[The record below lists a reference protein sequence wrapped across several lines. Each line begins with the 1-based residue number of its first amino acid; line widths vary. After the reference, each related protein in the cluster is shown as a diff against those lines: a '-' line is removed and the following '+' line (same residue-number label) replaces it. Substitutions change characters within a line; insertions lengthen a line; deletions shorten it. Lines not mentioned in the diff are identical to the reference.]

1 MKKKKLIIG
10 SVSGVLAVVLVFG
23 GISYAMKR
31 SAAPVKVASV
41 SSMNNS
47 YWNDSSDIS
56 PYGNVTTNLNQN
68 INYDSS
74 LTITQIY
81 VSEGDTVKVGDPL
94 IAYDTTLV
102 SMELEMKQ
110 MEIDGLGLSIQN
122 VQAELDQLRK
132 TKPVA
137 SVTPNVLSGLR
148 LTAAGTESGGVHL
161 LRTVSTGTAVPQT
174 SSGSEPAAASETI
187 DPAKV
192 YTKITAESVPYKGT
206 GTETDPYRFY
216 VCPAESGKAV
226 SVAKDYLKKAVEEKS
241 YAVFDTVDDLQ
252 APTKIVSSWE
262 MNWNEIAELIDQN
275 QSSIGS
281 ALTEA
286 QKTAIANGLLH
297 TASMPLDADA
307 VENHYAGSGTAAD
320 PYRYLCEPGIS
331 ADTDFLRWI
340 MESRAVCRFEVV
352 KDDLMLYT
360 WTLDGSA
367 GEPEDPDNPDDPDTP
382 DDPDDPGIDIP
393 DDPGI
398 DIPSGPTKDELAQ
411 QIREKEESLKDLDL
425 QKRTSELALKQLKQ
439 KMDDGLIKSTV
450 NGTVKSVVDEETA
463 KLENTPLISVV
474 GEEGYYI
481 TGYVAETALGLVQ
494 KDMTVTATSWNDGMS
509 YEATITS
516 VSGTP
521 SDSNY
526 YGGSNPNMSYYPF
539 TAVIK
544 GDADLNNGDGVD
556 LSLDG
561 ISSGDTSQNGDIYLS
576 NAFVREDGNRS
587 YVYKK
592 GDNGKLVKQY
602 VETGKIMYGSVE
614 IKSGLDMEDEIAFP
628 YGKNVKDGAKTET
641 VDSLYDYGY

>member
-10 SVSGVLAVVLVFG
+10 SVSGVLAVALVFG

-31 SAAPVKVASV
+31 SAAPVKVAPV
-41 SSMNNS
+41 SAMNNG
-47 YWNDSSDIS
+47 YWNDNSDIS

-68 INYDSS
+68 IAYDSS
-74 LTITQIY
+74 LTVTQIY
-81 VSEGDTVKVGDPL
+81 VKEGDTVKVGDPL

-137 SVTPNVLSGLR
+137 SAAPSALAGLH
-148 LTAAGTESGGVHL
+148 LTASGAGNNGVRL
-161 LRTVSTGTAVPQT
+161 LRTASFGTAAPRT
-174 SSGSEPAAASETI
+174 SSGSEPAAAETI
-187 DPAKV
+187 DPSKV
-192 YTKITAESVPYKGT
+192 YTTITAESVPYMGT

-216 VCPAESGKAV
+216 VCPAENEKTV

-241 YAVFDTVDDLQ
+241 CAVFDTVDDLH

-262 MNWNEIAELIDQN
+262 MDWNEIAELIGQG
-275 QSSIGS
+275 QPSIG
-281 ALTEA
+281 APLTEA
-286 QKTAIANGLLH
+286 QNAAIANGLLH
-297 TASMPLDADA
+297 TASMPLDANA

-320 PYRYLCEPGIS
+320 PYLYLCEPGIS

-340 MESRAVCRFEVV
+340 MESQAVCRFEVV
-352 KDDLMLYT
+352 KDELMLYT

-367 GEPEDPDNPDDPDTP
+367 EESENPDSPEDPDGPEEPEPGLPD
-382 DDPDDPGIDIP
+382 G
-393 DDPGI
+393 PGI
-398 DIPSGPTKDELAQ
+398 DIPSGPTKEELAQ

-450 NGTVKSVVDEETA
+450 NGTVKSVTDEETA
-463 KLENTPLISVV
+463 KLENKPLISVI

-494 KDMTVTATSWNDGMS
+494 KDMTLTVTSWNNGMS

-521 SDSNY
+521 SSSNS

-544 GDADLNNGDGVD
+544 GDAELNNGDGVD

-561 ISSGDTSQNGDIYLS
+561 ASSGDTAQSGDIYLS
-576 NAFVREDGNRS
+576 SAFVRADGNRF

-592 GDNGKLVKQY
+592 GENGTLAKQY

-641 VDSLYDYGY
+641 VDSLYDYKY